1 VNLLQKKIL
10 ESHKIGTVTLSRPFL
25 FATVWVARAGAAL
38 LVNERQHRTLKDK
51 RKICEKKS
59 QKNFFYKFCFF
70 KNVGGAKVRGRA
82 KE

>member
-51 RKICEKKS
+51 RKICEKNLKRT
-59 QKNFFYKFCFF
+59 FFTSFVFSKM
-70 KNVGGAKVRGRA
+70 
-82 KE
+82 